1 MPGRMGG
8 PMKKRFII
16 MLTAL
21 LALCPL
27 VLTGCGPSAEELIR
41 DDLTSQ
47 FEEIKA
53 GDEDLLEGIE
63 SSAGEDFEDLGID
76 PKEFA
81 SSYLEGFDY
90 TVNDV
95 TVDGDTA
102 TANVSIT
109 VKSMG
114 DIVNEFQLKF
124 TEYLSTADLST
135 ISGEDELYQQA
146 GQLLM
151 DATASAEPK
160 TVECDFTY
168 TKDEDGVWSA
178 DESAE
183 TELVNALM
191 S

>member
-16 MLTAL
+16 MLAAL
-21 LALCPL
+21 FALCPL

-168 TKDEDGVWSA
+168 TKDENGVWSA